1 MSHVVMESSAG
12 AGTRMECQLEGGGTG
27 DGTGRWPRSLRDIIT
42 MQLSLINT
50 CAYLVVIKI
59 RN

>member
-1 MSHVVMESSAG
+1 
-12 AGTRMECQLEGGGTG
+12 MECQLEEEEEEEV
-27 DGTGRWPRSLRDIIT
+27 GRRRWHRSLRDIIT

-50 CAYLVVIKI
+50 CAYLLVIKI

>member
-1 MSHVVMESSAG
+1 MLNVVRESSAG
-12 AGTRMECQLEGGGTG
+12 GETRLECQLEEVVV
-27 DGTGRWPRSLRDIIT
+27 RRHWRRSLRDIIT

-50 CAYLVVIKI
+50 CASLVVIKI